1 MENAV
6 DGVGDVAEGG
16 RRNDGIVRNAVLAVG
31 ERGDEREAGG
41 SDERGVALE
50 LDQLPWA
57 HDDGPELQDGAVLA
71 GRAGHG
77 GLQVEEGDLVALLAR
92 RH

>member
-31 ERGDEREAGG
+31 EREVGG